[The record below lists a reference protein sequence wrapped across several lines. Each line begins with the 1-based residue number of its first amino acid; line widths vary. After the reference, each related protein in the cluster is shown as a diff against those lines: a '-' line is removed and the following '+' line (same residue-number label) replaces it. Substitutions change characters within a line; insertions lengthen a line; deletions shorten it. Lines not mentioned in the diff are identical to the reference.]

1 MNENQTIDQIKT
13 RLEKF
18 IDDIDHVNP
27 GEVRVEDIDEWI
39 GLLDQLEEKVKTVS
53 KSNDQ

>member
-1 MNENQTIDQIKT
+1 MNENQTIYQIKE

-18 IDDIDHVNP
+18 IDDIDQVNP
-27 GEVRVEDIDEWI
+27 NEVKVGDIDEWI

-53 KSNDQ
+53 NTSE